1 MFNLPKTTIV
11 DKIIPKVK
19 FYEKTKANSK
29 LKQLFI
35 DDIEQII
42 WKNKLSKDTINLDEG
57 KKVKEIEIFEITLKH
72 KDLSKDILKTIDK
85 FIPYQILY
93 ILRFEDKIKFT
104 IAYKDNNKNNENIMV
119 VDSYYESD
127 WINENECNIS
137 LDLIN
142 SLDYVYNELIKSFIP
157 REIPKNNID
166 IKYIVQNEKE
176 IQILEKE
183 IDKLEKTLRKEKQ
196 FNKKVEVKKILREK
210 IKQLQ
215 NLNTI

>member
-166 IKYIVQNEKE
+166 IKYIV
-176 IQILEKE
+176 
-183 IDKLEKTLRKEKQ
+183 
-196 FNKKVEVKKILREK
+196 
-210 IKQLQ
+210 
-215 NLNTI
+215 